1 MSWNR
6 SIIDLSLIGKFSSK
20 NNHKENEIQLR
31 GKIHLYAYIMYKP
44 QWSISNKLTVVKGII
59 ALSSLWSYVQ
69 FPSLEWFIMMP
80 LWFDIWMIQTNFYD
94 GAIEAVNFHVQ
105 KYFFF
110 FLFFSFPFLF
120 LQLNILHIANFN
132 SWKNPF
138 QVSLKNLQF
147 LFCFP
152 FFLHLFDF

>member
-6 SIIDLSLIGKFSSK
+6 SIIDLSLIGKFSRRISK
-20 NNHKENEIQLR
+20 NKENEIQLR

-69 FPSLEWFIMMP
+69 FSSLEWFIMMP

-110 FLFFSFPFLF
+110 FSFLF
-120 LQLNILHIANFN
+120 LSFPIFAIKYFTYCE
-132 SWKNPF
+132 F
-138 QVSLKNLQF
+138 Q
-147 LFCFP
+147 
-152 FFLHLFDF
+152 